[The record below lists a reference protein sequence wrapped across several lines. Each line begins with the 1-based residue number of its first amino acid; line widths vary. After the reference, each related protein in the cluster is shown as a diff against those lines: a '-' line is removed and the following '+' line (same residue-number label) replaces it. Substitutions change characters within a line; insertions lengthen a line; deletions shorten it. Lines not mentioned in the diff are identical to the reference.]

1 MARRHDEA
9 FEMALEASL
18 ITSSRDEF
26 LRYLKANR
34 DLANTNYYIQ
44 AYLVCND
51 PNCDL
56 KTIQI
61 LINDAKSKFDS
72 LTHSNVKLYAN
83 LANCESTVPFVP
95 ENTSSGLEMLKE
107 EITELNK
114 QISRQN
120 LTIESLSTRLEQ
132 MKNNSKTNPD
142 LSRSNPFVITEQ
154 MLQAENKSLIAEI
167 QDLKVQLA
175 ATKDAHRLTHEA
187 LTNEQKTCLK
197 LYSEIGRTRD
207 ESRKNENSQRDV
219 VEFENASFDM
229 STGNC
234 DFIPSTVSTSHNPTN
249 SGGKSASRV
258 LPEVPIWC
266 SNATIGNGLTP
277 RFRGFDNGL
286 SPRLRNENWKQNSF

>member
-1 MARRHDEA
+1 MANTPDKDLK
-9 FEMALEASL
+9 MALTASL

-44 AYLVCND
+44 AYLACND

-72 LTHSNVKLYAN
+72 LTHNNVKLYAN
-83 LANCESTVPFVP
+83 LANCNSTVPFEP

-120 LTIESLSTRLEQ
+120 LTIESLSARLEQ
-132 MKNNSKTNPD
+132 MKNNSKANPD
-142 LSRSNPFVITEQ
+142 LSRSNPFVVTGQ

-167 QDLKVQLA
+167 QDLKKQLT
-175 ATKDAHRLTHEA
+175 ATKDAHRITHEA
-187 LTNEQKTCLK
+187 LTNEQETCLK

-219 VEFENASFDM
+219 VKFENSSFDM

-258 LPEVPIWC
+258 LPEHPIWC
-266 SNATIGNGLTP
+266 SNDSNGFTLG
-277 RFRGFDNGL
+277 FRHEL
-286 SPRLRNENWKQNSF
+286 PPSLRNGNWKKNSF